1 MRSTHLN
8 QEKNYYEILDVP
20 TTANHDVIY
29 QEYLK
34 QKNAYANDNLAI
46 YSLMSKDDSQKLIN
60 QIQEAFDIIGDP
72 EKRKIYDKARGF
84 NLHWYAQEN
93 PIITQSKEASNPSIS
108 KLISLRRFE
117 LKYEVDEN
125 FEREIE
131 SAVEFTGELLKK
143 IRMYKNVDLNR
154 LSDMT
159 KISPTYLKNIEE
171 ENFAGL
177 PAQAY
182 VRGFVFQYAKC
193 LKLNP
198 QTVSSSYIKRF
209 PS

>member
-1 MRSTHLN
+1 MDH
-8 QEKNYYEILDVP
+8 EKNYYEILDVP
-20 TTANHDVIY
+20 TTANHDHIY
-29 QEYLK
+29 QGYLR

-46 YSLMSKDDSQKLIN
+46 YSLMTKDDSDKLIQ

-72 EKRKIYDKARGF
+72 QKRKIYDKARGF
-84 NLHWYAQEN
+84 NLHWYQNETS
-93 PIITQSKEASNPSIS
+93 IVLQTKEASTPSIA
-108 KLISLRRFE
+108 KLVALRRFE

-125 FEREIE
+125 FEKEIE
-131 SAVEFTGELLKK
+131 STTEFTGEFLKK
-143 IRMYKNVDLNR
+143 IRLYKKVEINR

-171 ENFAGL
+171 ENWAGL

-182 VRGFVFQYAKC
+182 VRGFVFQFAKC

-198 QTVSSSYIKRF
+198 QTVSSSYIKRMT
-209 PS
+209 S

>member
-1 MRSTHLN
+1 MD
-8 QEKNYYEILDVP
+8 QEKNYYDILDVP
-20 TTANHDVIY
+20 TTATHDHIY
-29 QEYLK
+29 QGYLR
-34 QKNAYANDNLAI
+34 QKNAYANDNLAV
-46 YSLMSKDDSQKLIN
+46 YSLMTKEDSAKLIN

-72 EKRKIYDKARGF
+72 EKRKTYDKARGF
-84 NLHWYAQEN
+84 NLHWYTQET
-93 PIITQSKEASNPSIS
+93 PIFMQTKEAATPSIA
-108 KLISLRRFE
+108 KLIALRRFE

-131 SAVEFTGELLKK
+131 SATEFTGELLKK
-143 IRMYKNVDLNR
+143 IRTYKKVDINR

-182 VRGFVFQYAKC
+182 VRGFVFQFAKC

-198 QTVSSSYIKRF
+198 QAVSSSYIKRM

>member
-1 MRSTHLN
+1 LDQH
-8 QEKNYYEILDVP
+8 KNYYEILDVP
-20 TTANHDVIY
+20 TTASHDQIY
-29 QEYLK
+29 QEYLR

-46 YSLMSKDDSQKLIN
+46 YSLMTKDDSQKLIN
-60 QIQEAFDIIGDP
+60 QVQEAFDIIGDP
-72 EKRKIYDKARGF
+72 EKRRNYDKARGF
-84 NLHWYAQEN
+84 NLHWYTQET
-93 PIITQSKEASNPSIS
+93 PILVQTKEAANPSIS

-117 LKYEVDEN
+117 LKFEVDEN
-125 FEREIE
+125 IEKEIE
-131 SAVEFTGELLKK
+131 SATEFTGEFLKK
-143 IRMYKNVDLNR
+143 IRIYKKVDLTR

-159 KISPTYLKNIEE
+159 KISSTYLKNIED

-198 QTVSSSYIKRF
+198 QMVSSSYIKRM